1 MTPSKLLKVEHNILP
16 KIELVQ
22 LEFDSKLL
30 PKVEIEPKKV
40 NDAKHIEF
48 ANRLKKL
55 MDADG
60 SPIKSVNQ
68 LKDAINVTYEMAR
81 RYTLG
86 IAKPREEK
94 LKELADIFSVDISYL
109 DHGSTLDNNVVPIIS
124 KLIPVLSWV
133 QAGSMTS
140 VEAINPL
147 EIAEWL
153 PPLSVDDPDGCFY
166 LKVVGISNYP
176 TYMEGDCILVNPKF
190 QVCDLISGDLIVIR
204 NNTDATFK
212 KLVIES
218 DERKYLQALNPNFH
232 PNIIEFEEGME
243 LVGLVIDAVRPL
255 GGSRPKR
262 VRRS

>member
-1 MTPSKLLKVEHNILP
+1 MTPSKLLKVEHTILP

-30 PKVEIEPKKV
+30 PMVENEPKKV
-40 NDAKHIEF
+40 KDAKHIEF
-48 ANRLKKL
+48 ANRLKQL

-60 SPIKSVNQ
+60 SPITSVNQ

-86 IAKPREEK
+86 TAKPREEK

-109 DHGSTLDNNVVPIIS
+109 DHGSTLDNNVVPVTS

-140 VEAINPL
+140 VEAINPS
-147 EIAEWL
+147 EINEWL
-153 PPLSVDDPDGCFY
+153 PPLSADDPNGCFY
-166 LKVVGISNYP
+166 LRVVGISNFP
-176 TYMEGDCILVNPKF
+176 TYMDGDYILVNPNF
-190 QVCDLISGDLIVIR
+190 CTSDLLSEDLIVVR

-212 KLVIES
+212 KLIIES
-218 DERKYLQALNPNFH
+218 DDRKYLQALNLNFQ
-232 PNIIEFEEGME
+232 PNIIEFEDGME
-243 LVGLVIDAVRPL
+243 FVGLVIDAFRPL

-262 VRRS
+262 VRKS